1 MSADVSRHDRE
12 VQFIRKVLRAPLP
25 PARPAADPAA
35 LWACGR
41 HARRISTET
50 KISLVVTA
58 AQVGALVGVLGVLVS
73 FVDWPGLWSASVTTI
88 QTEPQAELYAVM
100 ALVAI
105 GGAGLVRW
113 SSSRS
118 ST

>member
-1 MSADVSRHDRE
+1 MNIQTSRHERE
-12 VQFIRKVLRAPLP
+12 VQFVAEALRAPLP
-25 PARPAADPAA
+25 PARLTADPAV

-41 HARRISTET
+41 HARRIGTEA

-73 FVDWPGLWSASVTTI
+73 FVDWGSVWTTSTDALRADADAGI
-88 QTEPQAELYAVM
+88 YAAI

-105 GGAGLVRW
+105 GAAAWTSQVLLRK
-113 SSSRS
+113 
-118 ST
+118 TP

>member
-41 HARRISTET
+41 HARRIGAEA

-58 AQVGALVGVLGVLVS
+58 AHVGALVGVLGVLVS
-73 FVDWPGLWSASVTTI
+73 FVDWRGFWTASTDVVKADPLTGI
-88 QTEPQAELYAVM
+88 Y
-100 ALVAI
+100 VAI
-105 GGAGLVRW
+105 ALMAIGAAGLVRW

-118 ST
+118 SS